1 VNAFKFGF
9 DRAIHQ
15 QFVHPA
21 GEQAGE
27 FKADMNGDL
36 LTYLSV
42 AGG

>member
-1 VNAFKFGF
+1 VFKFGF

-15 QFVHPA
+15 QLVQPA

-27 FKADMNGDL
+27 FKADMSGDP

-42 AGG
+42 VGG